1 MLKPRVALAWSLA
14 SFGALLASFVACSG
28 GSSAP
33 PATSGDAPTA
43 TASATTAAESSA
55 TAAAGG
61 PSAAP
66 SATPLTGAD
75 ACLAQADAASPDA
88 PMPDG
93 GLPTINAGA
102 SDAGSDRIQG
112 VYEVVQKK
120 RPAFRCCFDLWG
132 AKNPGQTGT
141 VSMKLDLKP
150 DGSLRGVEVV
160 DAASTVKA
168 QEVRTCMVDVAKK
181 LTYPKSPSG
190 KDTTYTHPFEFK
202 ARK

>member
-1 MLKPRVALAWSLA
+1 MPKPRVALALSLA

-33 PATSGDAPTA
+33 PATSGDAPP
-43 TASATTAAESSA
+43 A
-55 TAAAGG
+55 TAAATAVTTTDAPTG
-61 PSAAP
+61 SAP
-66 SATPLTGAD
+66 DPTATAAPLTGAD
-75 ACLAQADAASPDA
+75 ACLAQADPSSPDA

-102 SDAGSDRIQG
+102 SDAGSDRIQSI
-112 VYEVVQKK
+112 YEVVQKK

-132 AKNPGQTGT
+132 AQNPGQTGT
-141 VSMKLDLKP
+141 VSVKLDLKP
-150 DGSLRGVEVV
+150 DGSVRGVEVV
-160 DAASTVKA
+160 EAASSVKA
-168 QEVRTCMVDVAKK
+168 QEVRTCMLDVAKK
-181 LTYPKSPSG
+181 LSYPKSPSG